1 MLKVGY
7 VYAIKRINSMLMAF
21 FKHKKQHRLQLL
33 REQTIKRISYL
44 TYLYMSVYGN
54 DTTHIGDFMKAQYVN
69 ELIRRI

>member
-7 VYAIKRINSMLMAF
+7 VYVIKRINSMLMAF

-33 REQTIKRISYL
+33 REQAIERINYL
-44 TYLYMSVYGN
+44 TIRYMETYGN